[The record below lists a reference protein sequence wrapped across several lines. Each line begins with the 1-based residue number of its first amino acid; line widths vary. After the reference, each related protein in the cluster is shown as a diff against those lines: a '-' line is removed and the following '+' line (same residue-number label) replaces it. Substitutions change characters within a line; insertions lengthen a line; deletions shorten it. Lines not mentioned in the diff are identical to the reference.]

1 MRARRALCPPAG
13 ARPEQRGRRL
23 AARPLSGS
31 AGLVGPRVPPFGP
44 CRWRVLA
51 GERAVAGVRHGD
63 DKKSQR
69 GRDAAGALR
78 F

>member
-1 MRARRALCPPAG
+1 MRARLRLCPPAG

-23 AARPLSGS
+23 AARPPGGG
-31 AGLVGPRVPPFGP
+31 AGPVGPRVRPLGP
-44 CRWRVLA
+44 RRWRVLA

>member
-23 AARPLSGS
+23 AARPPRGGAGPDGS
-31 AGLVGPRVPPFGP
+31 RVRPVGSR
-44 CRWRVLA
+44 RWRALA
-51 GERAVAGVRHGD
+51 GERAVSGVRHGD